1 MLKSSN
7 RTVKEIEDK
16 LTKKNDFNGD
26 INSLEQQ
33 MGDIKDNLIRLKKGA
48 DLTSVLRAQMD
59 SYLNNALAF
68 LDSRVDWREQFKQ
81 QVWYKKQLEMI
92 GKYESDG
99 VVVDNKL
106 GQK

>member
-7 RTVKEIEDK
+7 RTAEEIKDK
-16 LTKKNDFNGD
+16 LTKKNDLNGD

-33 MGDIKDNLIRLKKGA
+33 MGDIKDDLIRLKKGA

-59 SYLNNALAF
+59 SYLNNVLSF

-81 QVWYKKQLEMI
+81 QAWYKKQLEMI
-92 GKYESDG
+92 GRYESDG
-99 VVVDNKL
+99 IVVDNRL
-106 GQK
+106 GQE